1 MSLTSPTAGKEWGAM
16 PDEPDNLNPPG
27 APGETL
33 TPAGQ
38 LWAAAKWREFP
49 EDNSAVLEAPD
60 GTILAWRDGSP
71 TYGTPRSAP
80 GRAADDGEG

>member
-1 MSLTSPTAGKEWGAM
+1 M
-16 PDEPDNLNPPG
+16 PNEPDNLKPAG
-27 APGETL
+27 APRETL

-71 TYGTPRSAP
+71 RYGAPRRSHE
-80 GRAADDGEG
+80 GAADEREG